1 MSNLNIDIDQD
12 RNTFI
17 APKANNGIKP
27 MPASKSLAGPRL
39 PWAAFVVAVAAG
51 VVELAPIVMLEL
63 AALVVPLD
71 RAAEAVAE
79 AVATIVIEESVAA
92 VDMTI
97 EESVAAVDMTIE
109 ESMDIWVR
117 PLLAKRSAGMT
128 AALNNMVA
136 DLCLMMGSRF

>member
-1 MSNLNIDIDQD
+1 
-12 RNTFI
+12 
-17 APKANNGIKP
+17 

-39 PWAAFVVAVAAG
+39 PGAAFVAAAAAR

-63 AALVVPLD
+63 AARVVPLE

-79 AVATIVIEESVAA
+79 AVANIVIEASMVAAVDMIVEESMAA

-97 EESVAAVDMTIE
+97 EESMAAVDMAIE

-117 PLLAKRSAGMT
+117 PLLAKRSAGIMT
-128 AALNNMVA
+128 ALNNMVD
-136 DLCLMMGSRF
+136 DLCLMMGFRF